1 MKVKSL
7 PFEKRESLL
16 TTGKTDKKIESFLQ
30 DIKHDFCKN
39 RMLYLLVLPVVIWY
53 VAFCY
58 IPMYGIILAFKDFNL
73 NINNSFFQNIMQSE
87 WIGFTHFQNMFS
99 SFYFERVFKNTLI
112 ISITSLIF
120 TFPMPIILALLL
132 NELRNQTLKRTA
144 QTIGYMPHFISTV
157 VICGIIKDFTSDSG
171 IVSVLL
177 SKFLGTEPVT
187 MLNNPNLFLPVYVI
201 SGIWQGVGW
210 SSIMYIAALSGID
223 QSLYSAAVI
232 DGAGKWKQAM
242 YITIP
247 GILPTII
254 IMLILQVGQL
264 LNVSFEKILLLYNEL
279 TWSTADVI
287 TTFSYRRGLLNRD
300 WSYSVAVGMFNSI
313 INFILLIITNHICRR
328 TTEHSLW

>member
-1 MKVKSL
+1 M
-7 PFEKRESLL
+7 
-16 TTGKTDKKIESFLQ
+16 
-30 DIKHDFCKN
+30 
-39 RMLYLLVLPVVIWY
+39 
-53 VAFCY
+53 
-58 IPMYGIILAFKDFNL
+58 
-73 NINNSFFQNIMQSE
+73 
-87 WIGFTHFQNMFS
+87 
-99 SFYFERVFKNTLI
+99 FKNTLI

-300 WSYSVAVGMFNSI
+300 WSYSVAVGMSNSI